1 MRVRLALAGVPGA
14 AAASASQSST
24 ASAAASGGSASQ
36 INPLLESIINLR
48 NASRSQPAMQMNH
61 TLQRTFGG
69 PLEASFSNYLG
80 FHFFRSV
87 FTFLGC
93 FPLSRLFHGFGCLG
107 PGKSHAGW
115 AGFVFSWLA

>member
-1 MRVRLALAGVPGA
+1 MLGERHACTRLALAGVTGA

-24 ASAAASGGSASQ
+24 ASAAAASGGSTSQ

-69 PLEASFSNYLG
+69 PLEARFSNDNII
-80 FHFFRSV
+80 
-87 FTFLGC
+87 
-93 FPLSRLFHGFGCLG
+93 
-107 PGKSHAGW
+107 KSI
-115 AGFVFSWLA
+115 S